1 LFILLFTE
9 SKEMPSKTRKQSR
22 RHRRRTLKHRKQK
35 RGGSADSQALTPPTP
50 AFQVSVP
57 NPSNKIV

>member
-1 LFILLFTE
+1 
-9 SKEMPSKTRKQSR
+9 MPSKTRKQSR
-22 RHRRRTLKHRKQK
+22 RQRRRTLKHRKHK
-35 RGGSADSQALTPPTP
+35 RGGSQALTPPTP